1 MKVVGKLPPYFSVE
15 FSFDSKEIYPNFV
28 NDIYGV
34 FFNNHFTF
42 KHSYDK
48 DNCSID
54 QIINWNQS
62 NLEKEVTH
70 AFTLVTEVPYYK
82 QIILENEW
90 YREVRLFWM
99 YLRSEI
105 RLILI
110 TPENEVLGNNE
121 RFIPSKIAPFLHIS
135 KKVWEL
141 TNVSAIQT
149 SLECDGGTT
158 MLYKLQNRQEQ
169 LRVRAFAIV
178 NESMIDVPHNYD
190 MYKIERNGVVLV
202 NK

>member
-1 MKVVGKLPPYFSVE
+1 MPPYFSIE
-15 FSFDSKEIYPNFV
+15 FSFNSKEIYPNFV
-28 NDIYGV
+28 NDIYSV
-34 FFNNHFTF
+34 FFNNNFTF

-48 DNCSID
+48 DNSSID
-54 QIINWNQS
+54 QIIKWNQRK
-62 NLEKEVTH
+62 LEKEVMH
-70 AFTLVTEVPYYK
+70 EFTPLTEESYYK
-82 QIILENEW
+82 QIILENDLFQ
-90 YREVRLFWM
+90 EVRLFWM
-99 YLRSEI
+99 FLRREI

-110 TPENEVLGNNE
+110 TPENEVLDNNE
-121 RFIPSKIAPFLHIS
+121 RFIPSKIEPFLHIS

-149 SLECDGGTT
+149 SLECDGGTA

-169 LRVRAFAIV
+169 LWVRAFVIV

-202 NK
+202 NKF